1 MPTIDLFR
9 EDANDFT
16 AAGLR
21 VTAVKAERR
30 KVPDGELFRYKGHL
44 GHLRCSATA
53 PPPFS
58 ENARVSPENV
68 RVSEPVCSRQTM
80 AWGYRSSGP
89 SPAMYR
95 HPIHR
100 QRRRYGRPNWSR
112 PPAFG
117 RCKRQAPF
125 DRHCSPFNRKGSSG
139 QRQNASLCRKINQ
152 HKEAFLFYYGMK
164 NMKKQ
169 DSGATDRSLSCFAR
183 ITSHAMQL
191 FFDHPLTEPIMT
203 PVTKYFCTKG

>member
-1 MPTIDLFR
+1 MPTISRRRVSGSQPSKPSGGRFR
-9 EDANDFT
+9 TVSCSDTKDIWST
-16 AAGLR
+16 SGAAGR
-21 VTAVKAERR
+21 HSRR
-30 KVPDGELFRYKGHL
+30 FQKTRGFHPKTSGYQSRYP
-44 GHLRCSATA
+44 A
-53 PPPFS
+53 
-58 ENARVSPENV
+58 AR
-68 RVSEPVCSRQTM
+68 R
-80 AWGYRSSGP
+80 WHGGYRSSGP